1 MNSLLQS
8 NNLTFDNGNFLGD
21 IRIDSNLNLSLTG
34 SQTLKLKTPLCTLET
49 PKIAPT
55 PGQLLKTD
63 IKGKLSWFDN
73 PNKKYRDLQVAS
85 WEPGNLTQNTNAW
98 EDVCWSPELGIFCAV
113 ASLGTLRVATSQDG
127 VTWTLRSASDN
138 TLDWTGICWS
148 PELGLF
154 CAVSG
159 NGTST
164 GNDTVMTSDDGIN
177 WTTQL
182 SSFSAPKKVCWSPE
196 LGIFCA
202 IGEGSGPV
210 NKVITSTDGITWTP
224 QTLSQTGRTIVWS
237 PQLGIFCGL
246 DQNNSVTSPDG
257 INWTIH
263 PNFSGNLGL
272 LTWSPQLG
280 IFCVSTGLGSIYTST
295 DGANWTNTATI
306 PQMNTFVQMVEWSP
320 ELELFCV
327 VGGTCNPADNN
338 YYTCATSPDAV
349 TWTLRNMP
357 EDNIPSPNGK
367 WRSICWSPDLGI
379 FCTVS
384 GSFEPGISRSAISY
398 R

>member
-1 MNSLLQS
+1 MGL
-8 NNLTFDNGNFLGD
+8 
-21 IRIDSNLNLSLTG
+21 
-34 SQTLKLKTPLCTLET
+34 
-49 PKIAPT
+49 
-55 PGQLLKTD
+55 
-63 IKGKLSWFDN
+63 
-73 PNKKYRDLQVAS
+73 
-85 WEPGNLTQNTNAW
+85 
-98 EDVCWSPELGIFCAV
+98 FCAV
-113 ASLGTLRVATSQDG
+113 GSLGTLRVATSPDG
-127 VTWTLRSASDN
+127 VTWTLRSASN
-138 TLDWTGICWS
+138 NSLDWTGVCWS

-182 SSFSAPKKVCWSPE
+182 SSFSVPQKVCWSPE

-210 NKVITSTDGITWTP
+210 NKVITSSDGITWNP

-257 INWTIH
+257 VNWTIH
-263 PNFSGNLGL
+263 PNFAGNLGL

-280 IFCVSTGLGSIYTST
+280 IFCVSNAFGSIYTST

-306 PQMNTFVQMVEWSP
+306 TQMNTFVQMVVWSP
-320 ELELFCV
+320 ELEII
-327 VGGTCNPADNN
+327 
-338 YYTCATSPDAV
+338 
-349 TWTLRNMP
+349 LR
-357 EDNIPSPNGK
+357 
-367 WRSICWSPDLGI
+367 CWW
-379 FCTVS
+379 
-384 GSFEPGISRSAISY
+384 Y
-398 R
+398 